1 MSILKL
7 LIQKK
12 QIMKTRMIITAI
24 LALITMTLFTSCE
37 KIKGKGEVIT
47 ETRTTGNFSGISLAM
62 TATVYFTPG
71 ASWSLQI
78 SGQENVLKQI
88 VTQVEGTHLS
98 IRVRNGVILGSHE
111 SITVYVTAPSVTD
124 LNVSG
129 SGDIF
134 VDKPWS
140 TTSLSVNISGSG
152 TVSVNDLTAEQLS
165 AVISGSGTIRAT
177 SGKVTREDLNISGSG
192 TVDLRSVECQ
202 TVYST
207 TSGSGDTYVH
217 ATSMLDVTISGSGD
231 IWYYGTPVINTHIS
245 GSGNLKRM

>member
-1 MSILKL
+1 M
-7 LIQKK
+7 KK
-12 QIMKTRMIITAI
+12 RMIITAI
-24 LALITMTLFTSCE
+24 TALITMTLFTSCE

-47 ETRTTGNFSGISLAM
+47 ETRTTGDYSGISLAM

-71 ASWSLQI
+71 AFYSLQI

-98 IRVRNGVILGSHE
+98 IKVRNGVILGSHE
-111 SITVYVTAPSVTD
+111 SITVYVTAPDVND

-134 VDKPWS
+134 VDNPWN
-140 TTSLSVNISGSG
+140 TANLSVNISGSG
-152 TVSVNDLTAEQLS
+152 TVSVNDLTTEQLS
-165 AVISGSGTIRAT
+165 AIISGSGTIRAT
-177 SGKVTREDLNISGSG
+177 SGKATREELNISGSG
-192 TVDLRSVECQ
+192 TIDFRSVECQ

-207 TSGSGDTYVH
+207 TSGSGDTYIH
-217 ATSMLDVTISGSGD
+217 ATNLLDVTISGSGD
-231 IWYYGTPVINTHIS
+231 VWYYGTPAINTHFS